1 MNQYYSDVCY
11 YVWYHS
17 VPILQVAHGGTKDNW
32 GLGQEHS
39 GRSSVYYETVPMKQQ
54 QVEWSRIIPGTVYG

>member
-54 QVEWSRIIPGTVYG
+54 QVV